1 MMQNHNFQKMDRDLL
16 NQYLRILGVKNNKP
30 TLGALTELV
39 GAHLTHVPFENIS
52 KIYYRK
58 NLSLNSLPDL
68 QTYLD
73 GIERYHFGGTCFSN
87 NYYFYLLLANLGYAV
102 TLCGA
107 DMKNPDAHMVSMVK
121 IEGRE
126 FLLDVGYAAPFLSP
140 IPRDLDL
147 DYSIILGRDTYVVK
161 PQDGKGYSRLELYRD
176 GILKH
181 GYVAKPELKALDDFA
196 IVDSY
201 REEATFMNTLL
212 LARFYPDRSIVIN
225 NFTMIESQGAL
236 SRSYELKDRDILIQA
251 VEDLFDMPRLVVMDA
266 VSQLRDLQDPWSGG
280 VAP

>member
-1 MMQNHNFQKMDRDLL
+1 MQNHHFQQIDRDLL
-16 NQYLRILGVKNNKP
+16 DQYLRILGVKNNKP
-30 TLGALTELV
+30 TLGALNEIVT
-39 GAHLTHVPFENIS
+39 AHITNVPFENIS

-58 NLSLNSLPDL
+58 HLGLNSIPELK
-68 QTYLD
+68 TYLD
-73 GIERYHFGGTCFSN
+73 GIERNHFGGTCFSN
-87 NYYFYLLLANLGYAV
+87 NYYFYLLLANLGYTV

-147 DYSIILGRDTYVVK
+147 DYSIILGRDRYVLK
-161 PQDGKGYSRLELYRD
+161 PQDNHGFTRLELYRD

-181 GYVAKPELKALDDFA
+181 GYVAKPDPKTLDHFA
-196 IVDSY
+196 VANSY
-201 REEATFMNTLL
+201 REDATFMNTLL
-212 LARFYPDRSIVIN
+212 LARFFPDRSIVIN
-225 NFTMIESQGAL
+225 NFTVIESQGAL
-236 SRSYELKDRDILIQA
+236 SRSYALKDRDILIQA
-251 VEDLFDMPRLVVMDA
+251 VEDLFDIPGPIVMDA
-266 VSQLRDLQDPWSGG
+266 VSQLRDLQDPWVGG